1 MSANSDDSWF
11 VYLVRCSDGS
21 FYAGVTTDL
30 ERRVRQHNGEIVGGA
45 NYTRARRPV
54 ALAWYEECE
63 NRSFAQQRE
72 YSVRRLSRREK
83 QHLAAKAAVV
93 KDDER
98 W

>member
-30 ERRVRQHNGEIVGGA
+30 ERRVRQHNGQIAGGA

-54 ALAWYEECE
+54 ALAWFEACE
-63 NRSFAQQRE
+63 DRSVAQQRE
-72 YSVRRLSRREK
+72 YSVRRLSRGEK
-83 QHLAAKAAVV
+83 QRLVAKAAVL
-93 KDDER
+93 KEDER
-98 W
+98 

>member
-11 VYLVRCSDGS
+11 VYLLQCSDGS
-21 FYAGVTTDL
+21 FYTGVTTDL

-54 ALAWYEECE
+54 SLAWYEACE
-63 NRSFAQQRE
+63 NRSVAQQRE
-72 YSVRRLSRREK
+72 YSVRRSPRLDKKR
-83 QHLAAKAAVV
+83 LAATAALV

-98 W
+98 

>member
-1 MSANSDDSWF
+1 MNANSDDSWF

-30 ERRVRQHNGEIVGGA
+30 ERRVRQHNGEIVGGS

-54 ALAWYEECE
+54 ALAWYKECE
-63 NRSFAQQRE
+63 NRSVAQQRE

-83 QHLAAKAAVV
+83 QCLAVKAAAVN
-93 KDDER
+93 DDER
-98 W
+98 

>member
-54 ALAWYEECE
+54 ALVWNEVYE
-63 NRSFAQQRE
+63 NRSVAQRRE
-72 YSVRRLSRREK
+72 YFVRRLSRREK
-83 QHLAAKAAVV
+83 QRLAAKAAVV

-98 W
+98 

>member
-1 MSANSDDSWF
+1 MSANSEDSWF

-30 ERRVRQHNGEIVGGA
+30 ERRLRQHNGEIVGGA

-54 ALAWYEECE
+54 ALAWYEACE
-63 NRSFAQQRE
+63 DRSVAQQRE
-72 YSVRRLSRREK
+72 YSVRRSPRLNK
-83 QHLAAKAAVV
+83 QRLAATAALI

-98 W
+98 

>member
-54 ALAWYEECE
+54 VLAWYEECE
-63 NRSFAQQRE
+63 NRSVAQQRE
-72 YSVRRLSRREK
+72 YSVRRLSGREK
-83 QHLAAKAAVV
+83 RRLAAKAAVV

-98 W
+98 

>member
-1 MSANSDDSWF
+1 MNANSDDSWF

-21 FYAGVTTDL
+21 FYAGFTTDL

-54 ALAWYEECE
+54 ALAWYEVCE
-63 NRSFAQQRE
+63 NRSVAQQRE
-72 YSVRRLSRREK
+72 YSVRRLSKREK
-83 QHLAAKAAVV
+83 QHLAAKVAVV

-98 W
+98 

>member
-11 VYLVRCSDGS
+11 VYLLQCSDGS
-21 FYAGVTTDL
+21 FYTGVTTDL

-54 ALAWYEECE
+54 SLAWYEACE
-63 NRSFAQQRE
+63 NRSVAQQRE
-72 YSVRRLSRREK
+72 YSVRRSTRLDKKR
-83 QHLAAKAAVV
+83 LAATAALV

-98 W
+98 

>member
-1 MSANSDDSWF
+1 MSANFDDSWF

-30 ERRVRQHNGEIVGGA
+30 GRRVRQHNGEIVGGA

-54 ALAWYEECE
+54 ALAWYEACE
-63 NRSFAQQRE
+63 DRSVAQQRE
-72 YSVRRLSRREK
+72 YSVRRSPRLNK
-83 QHLAAKAAVV
+83 QRLAATAALI

-98 W
+98 

>member
-1 MSANSDDSWF
+1 MGANSNDSWF

-21 FYAGVTTDL
+21 LYAGATTDL

-45 NYTRARRPV
+45 TYTRARRPV
-54 ALAWYEECE
+54 AMAWYEVCE
-63 NRSFAQQRE
+63 DRSVAQQRE

-83 QHLAAKAAVV
+83 QRLAAKAAEV

-98 W
+98 

>member
-1 MSANSDDSWF
+1 MSANSDNSWF

-54 ALAWYEECE
+54 ALVWNEVCE
-63 NRSFAQQRE
+63 NRSVAQHRE
-72 YSVRRLSRREK
+72 YFVRRLSRPDK
-83 QHLAAKAAVV
+83 QCLAAQAAVV

-98 W
+98 

>member
-1 MSANSDDSWF
+1 MGANSDDSWF

-45 NYTRARRPV
+45 TYTRARRPV
-54 ALAWYEECE
+54 VLAWYEVCE
-63 NRSFAQQRE
+63 DRSVAQRRE

-83 QHLAAKAAVV
+83 QRLAAKAELV
-93 KDDER
+93 KDDEK
-98 W
+98 

>member
-1 MSANSDDSWF
+1 MSANSDNSWF
-11 VYLVRCSDGS
+11 VYLVRCLDGS

-54 ALAWYEECE
+54 ALAWYEVCE
-63 NRSFAQQRE
+63 DRSAAQQRE

-83 QHLAAKAAVV
+83 QCLAVKAAAVN
-93 KDDER
+93 DDER
-98 W
+98 